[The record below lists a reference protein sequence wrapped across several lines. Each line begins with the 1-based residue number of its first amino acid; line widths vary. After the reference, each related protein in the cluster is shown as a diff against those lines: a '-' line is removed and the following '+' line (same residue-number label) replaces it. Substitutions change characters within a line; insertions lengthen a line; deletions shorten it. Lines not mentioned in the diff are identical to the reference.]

1 MATPSKPPH
10 ARGFAADAQTE
21 RALRAGLADYE
32 SRVQRG
38 RLAVALRSLA
48 SDPASR
54 LVFVDL
60 DGVSEPET
68 AAMRL
73 IEVCA
78 FDTALIAI
86 GSSDSAQLSR
96 TLLQAGMAD
105 YLVKPISPAA
115 VRDACAAQTGDPLD
129 RLYAGEVIAFAGSPG
144 SGTSTLLAAAA
155 RAFAA
160 GGRTVSVID
169 LDPVCGK
176 MPVLLDAKPEDGLA
190 AFLHS
195 VGPGAGEAAETH
207 SDPRRI
213 EAISTAAG
221 PGVSLIAYAPSGA
234 PAPPPSTRQLSALF
248 KHLANRTHV
257 VLVTGLSDPET
268 LPEIMALADAR
279 VLLYEP
285 TLPSIGAAVRIMARV
300 GPDSPVTIV
309 QCSTRTRRP
318 ALSAAHIRYALADR
332 RPDVVIPFEPAILAA
347 SAGKAPRRPGT
358 AYRKALQRF
367 ADLLGSGS
375 PS

>member
-1 MATPSKPPH
+1 MATPFKPPH
-10 ARGFAADAQTE
+10 ARGFAVDAQTE
-21 RALRAGLADYE
+21 RALRAGLAGYE

-60 DGVSEPET
+60 DGISEPET
-68 AAMRL
+68 AARRL

-86 GSSDSAQLSR
+86 GSADSAHLSR

-115 VRDACAAQTGDPLD
+115 VRDACAAQTDDALD

-144 SGTSTLLAAAA
+144 SGTSTLVAAVA

-169 LDPVCGK
+169 LDPFCGK
-176 MPVLLDAKPEDGLA
+176 MPVLLGSEPEDGLA
-190 AFLHS
+190 AFLRS
-195 VGPGAGEAAETH
+195 VGPDAGEAAETH
-207 SDPRRI
+207 NDPQRI
-213 EAISTAAG
+213 DAISIAAE
-221 PGVSLIAYAPSGA
+221 PGVSLIAYPPSGA
-234 PAPPPSTRQLSALF
+234 PAPPPSRPQLSALF
-248 KHLANRTHV
+248 KHMANRTHV

-285 TLPSIGAAVRIMARV
+285 TLPSIGAAVRVMARV

-332 RPDVVIPFEPAILAA
+332 RPDVVIPFEPAILAT
-347 SAGKAPRRPGT
+347 SDGKAPRRPGT
-358 AYRKALQRF
+358 AYRKALQQV